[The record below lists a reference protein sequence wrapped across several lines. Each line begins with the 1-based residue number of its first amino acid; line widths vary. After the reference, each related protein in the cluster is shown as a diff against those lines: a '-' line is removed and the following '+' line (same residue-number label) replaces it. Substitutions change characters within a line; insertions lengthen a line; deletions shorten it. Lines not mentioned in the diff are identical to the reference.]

1 MAVEKAVTEI
11 KDKEE
16 TLSQKLKGELEL
28 QKHQLTDVNREVEMY
43 QDQLKRLE
51 ESLQVSLDFFYR
63 YYADFWFI
71 TAKKN

>member
-51 ESLQVSLDFFYR
+51 ESY
-63 YYADFWFI
+63 
-71 TAKKN
+71 